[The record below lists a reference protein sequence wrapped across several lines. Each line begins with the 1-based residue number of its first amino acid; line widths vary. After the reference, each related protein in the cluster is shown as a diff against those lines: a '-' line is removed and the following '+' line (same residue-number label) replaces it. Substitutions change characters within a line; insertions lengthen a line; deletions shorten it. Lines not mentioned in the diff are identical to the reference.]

1 MIFCCD
7 FWWRNQYPK
16 FYTNTVNMMKSM
28 NEHAFL
34 KYDDFDIFISRL
46 KKRIEKDKPKGH
58 TAHVNFVDMREN
70 GKGQVFLVSGKDETD
85 IARLYFHIVG
95 KIKTYGF
102 VNQASFDVFKILER
116 DEL

>member
-1 MIFCCD
+1 
-7 FWWRNQYPK
+7 
-16 FYTNTVNMMKSM
+16 MMKSM
-28 NEHAFL
+28 NERAFL
-34 KYDDFDIFISRL
+34 KYDDLDIFISRL

-58 TAHVNFVDMREN
+58 TAHVNFVNLREN

-95 KIKTYGF
+95 EIKTYGF
-102 VNQASFDVFKILER
+102 VKQATFDVFKILER